1 MEVDKAMDMAEKEAT
16 EAAKNKTVNKQRA
29 TTKPA
34 AATDNKGSKKT
45 IHIVDKIVDD
55 KIENGKEFF
64 KTLWQGYDE
73 ADFTW
78 ETADSYVD
86 KNIVYNYKLSK
97 EEQQQKIK
105 KDAEEEEAKKKTTK
119 PKEAVP
125 STTIESNLDH
135 PHPKSKLGKEQRQG
149 EQHVLS
155 GINNVA
161 TDRVL
166 LGLAHNLAN
175 RKENEE
181 EGTTAAADIIEEVV
195 RACKKPVSV
204 KDYMGLTQALTM
216 VAAAA
221 PHHHPNLTP
230 DDSSTNTITTTT
242 AVTSKSA
249 DTPPRANTPDVVE
262 VESRETTTATS
273 CDTTPSPVLISP
285 APGSTTTTINNT
297 TTNNNKMAAIRG
309 LGKLKLSSDMMISSF
324 ENVSSTN
331 VHDEYA
337 DGTVDFVN
345 SVYGPDKSIVQL
357 VEIGPVSIQWG
368 ETYRLYGVSERD
380 GIRDVLQAGTHMWD
394 KCAHIL
400 ELVVEEDVKIKE
412 ETSSKKQECKAV
424 DEMDMDEISKAIADE
439 KAEKA
444 AEVKK
449 RIEEQAK
456 KEPVFERVL
465 LRGWVWNQFSFC
477 VHRGAAFVILF
488 CFRDYSLSG
497 HNVNMRLALLSP
509 EIGPLR
515 EEIRRFV
522 F

>member
-1 MEVDKAMDMAEKEAT
+1 M
-16 EAAKNKTVNKQRA
+16 
-29 TTKPA
+29 
-34 AATDNKGSKKT
+34 
-45 IHIVDKIVDD
+45 
-55 KIENGKEFF
+55 
-64 KTLWQGYDE
+64 
-73 ADFTW
+73 
-78 ETADSYVD
+78 
-86 KNIVYNYKLSK
+86 
-97 EEQQQKIK
+97 
-105 KDAEEEEAKKKTTK
+105 
-119 PKEAVP
+119 
-125 STTIESNLDH
+125 
-135 PHPKSKLGKEQRQG
+135 
-149 EQHVLS
+149 S
-155 GINNVA
+155 GISNVA
-161 TDRVL
+161 TDRIL

-181 EGTTAAADIIEEVV
+181 EGTPAAADIIEEVV

-230 DDSSTNTITTTT
+230 DDSSTNSITTTT

-249 DTPPRANTPDVVE
+249 DDTPPRANTPDVVE
-262 VESRETTTATS
+262 VESNKETTTATS

-297 TTNNNKMAAIRG
+297 TTNNKVAAIRG

-368 ETYRLYGVSERD
+368 ETYRLYGVSESD
-380 GIRDVLQAGTHMWD
+380 GIHDVLQAGTHMWD

-400 ELVVEEDVKIKE
+400 ELVEEDVKIKE

-477 VHRGAAFVILF
+477 LHRGAAFVILF

>member
-1 MEVDKAMDMAEKEAT
+1 M
-16 EAAKNKTVNKQRA
+16 
-29 TTKPA
+29 
-34 AATDNKGSKKT
+34 
-45 IHIVDKIVDD
+45 
-55 KIENGKEFF
+55 
-64 KTLWQGYDE
+64 
-73 ADFTW
+73 
-78 ETADSYVD
+78 
-86 KNIVYNYKLSK
+86 
-97 EEQQQKIK
+97 
-105 KDAEEEEAKKKTTK
+105 
-119 PKEAVP
+119 P
-125 STTIESNLDH
+125 SSTIESNLDH

-155 GINNVA
+155 GISNVA
-161 TDRVL
+161 TDRIL

-181 EGTTAAADIIEEVV
+181 EGTPAAADIIEEVV

-230 DDSSTNTITTTT
+230 DDSSTNSITTTT

-249 DTPPRANTPDVVE
+249 DDTPPRANTPDVVE
-262 VESRETTTATS
+262 VESNKETTTATS

-297 TTNNNKMAAIRG
+297 TTNNNKVAAIRG

-368 ETYRLYGVSERD
+368 ETYRLYGVSESD
-380 GIRDVLQAGTHMWD
+380 GIHDVLQAGTHMWD

-400 ELVVEEDVKIKE
+400 ELVEEDVKIKE

-477 VHRGAAFVILF
+477 LHRGAAFVILF